1 MINQRSSELE
11 IVRESTSFNIDKDLW
26 KEVRHVAIDLDMS
39 ATDFVEQALRDR
51 LAKVKR
57 EMKEKHFPKGGT

>member
-1 MINQRSSELE
+1 MLDIE

-26 KEVRHVAIDLDMS
+26 KEVRKVAIDLEMS
-39 ATDFVEQALRDR
+39 ATDLVEEALKEK

-57 EMKEKHFPKGGT
+57 EMKEKHFPRGGT